1 VYEAVLFDVAGT
13 LAIPEEREAWVRAA
27 ALTAGASVGDPAS
40 LAAELEGVGRPGG
53 PYPGV
58 VPPALAETYNNRDAS
73 PELHRA
79 AYEGLLATVA
89 EAPLAAALYE
99 RILSPDGWSAYPDAL
114 PTLQALKARGIP
126 TAAVSN
132 VGFDL
137 RPVLEGLGLLSF
149 LDAVVLSYEI
159 GVVKPDPDVFH
170 MACDALGVE
179 PEQTLMVGDHPEAD
193 GGAADAGLGVLILPM
208 SAPGLEHGLGAVLD
222 MV

>member
-1 VYEAVLFDVAGT
+1 VRGVYEAVLFDVAGT
-13 LAIPEEREAWVRAA
+13 LAIPEDREAWVRACGVDV
-27 ALTAGASVGDPAS
+27 ALAE
-40 LAAELEGVGRPGG
+40 ELERVGRPGG
-53 PYPGV
+53 PYPSS
-58 VPPALAETYNNRDAS
+58 VPAALSEVYDNRDVS
-73 PELHRA
+73 PELHRE
-79 AYEGLLATVA
+79 AYAGLLATVV
-89 EAPLAAALYE
+89 APELASALYE
-99 RILSPDGWSAYPDAL
+99 RILSPEGWSAYPDAL
-114 PTLQALKARGIP
+114 PTLRALKARGVA

-137 RPVLEGLGLLSF
+137 RPVLDGLGLLSF

-159 GVVKPDPDVFH
+159 GAVKPDPDVFH

-208 SAPGLEHGLGAVLD
+208 SAAGADHGLSAVLD

>member
-13 LAIPEEREAWVRAA
+13 LAIPEERETWVRACGVEA
-27 ALTAGASVGDPAS
+27 A
-40 LAAELEGVGRPGG
+40 LAAELERVGRPGG
-53 PYPGV
+53 PYPDA
-58 VPPALAETYNNRDAS
+58 VPPELLDTYNNRDAS

-79 AYEGLLATVA
+79 AYSGLLATVVA
-89 EAPLAAALYE
+89 EPLAATLYE
-99 RILSPDGWSAYPDAL
+99 RILSADGWSAYPDAL
-114 PTLQALKARGIP
+114 PVLRALKERGVA

-137 RPVLEGLGLLSF
+137 RPVLDGLGLLSF

-208 SAPGLEHGLGAVLD
+208 SEPGAPHGLGAVLD